1 MGIKDL
7 NKFLRKYCNE
17 TAIYCMQMKEL
28 SGKKIAVDISIYMY
42 KYAGD
47 NTLIENIYLMLS
59 VFRYYNITPIFI
71 FDGKPPTEKKTLLQ
85 KRKENKKEAEK
96 EYNRLQTLLANED
109 SSLDTED
116 KQEIANNM
124 DILKKQFVYINNE
137 TINLVKDLIRF
148 HGMTYYDA
156 HGEADELCALL
167 VMKNKVWAC
176 LSEDMDMF
184 VYGCPRVLRYISLM
198 NHTVVLYD
206 TKEILKMLGLTQ
218 KELREICVLSGTD
231 YHSHIHKTQLIDN
244 ANANANENENEKNIE
259 KSTEK
264 STEKSREKTTRLHKT
279 LKLFKKYHNE
289 QIKNNNNTNS
299 NSNSNSNNNN
309 NNNMQFYD
317 WLLEK
322 TNYIE
327 DYNLL
332 VKIYK
337 MFDLNENHEHM
348 KVFEN
353 IRIIN
358 GPIYQD
364 KIDNILETDGFLF
377 PDMKKMY

>member
-7 NKFLRKYCNE
+7 NKFLRKYCND
-17 TAIYCMQMKEL
+17 TAIRCIQMKEL

-47 NTLIENIYLMLS
+47 DTLIENMYLMLS
-59 VFRYYNITPIFI
+59 MFRYYNITPIFV

-85 KRKENKKEAEK
+85 KRRENKREAEK
-96 EYNRLQTLLANED
+96 EYNRLQALLKVDETKMD
-109 SSLDTED
+109 IED
-116 KQEIANNM
+116 KQEIINNM
-124 DILKKQFVYINNE
+124 DILKKQFIYINNE
-137 TINLVKDLIRF
+137 TINLVKELIRS

-198 NHTVVLYD
+198 NHTLVLYD
-206 TKEILKMLGLTQ
+206 TKEILKILGVTE

-231 YHSHIHKTQLIDN
+231 YHSHIHKINNEDN
-244 ANANANENENEKNIE
+244 DNTKNM
-259 KSTEK
+259 K
-264 STEKSREKTTRLHKT
+264 LNKT

-289 QIKNNNNTNS
+289 HVKNKS
-299 NSNSNSNNNN
+299 
-309 NNNMQFYD
+309 QEQKHLEFYE

-322 TNYIE
+322 TNHIE
-327 DYNLL
+327 DYDLL
-332 VKIYK
+332 IKIYK
-337 MFDLNENHEHM
+337 MFDLTENHDHM

-364 KIDNILETDGFLF
+364 KINDILKTDGFLF
-377 PDMKKMY
+377 PEN